1 MQVEEFDLLMD
12 YKLGRTNIS
21 DIRKFFSNNFRNNS
35 VNMSD
40 LLSSAR
46 NFSIKNNLDELKA
59 WSDYF
64 LSFYYSDIS
73 DFDLADKYA
82 RESLDLFEKNDNIVG
97 TAYSYNALSNC
108 YSQMDNSELAYE
120 MSLKGISIA
129 KYFENEL
136 IFEVLISNLVIM
148 CLRNEKYKMSRELM
162 DYYDLIKT
170 RRHKDLGDMLISAK
184 TNADLLNCEN
194 RPEEAQMR
202 LAKFINSEYDFQ
214 YPIYMCE
221 IYKIFAQ
228 SLALNMQYVE
238 AREYFIKGIE
248 MAESHG
254 FEIELCE
261 NRIAYGKFEIEYGHA
276 HSGVD
281 AILQSFKIAE
291 KKNYKRFIKQS
302 TLILYKYYKSIG
314 DTTNALI
321 CLKRFD
327 EVVRNSNP
335 DNMKELTARL
345 NLSLR
350 DETVNLE
357 QILDNNLDSITE
369 MGERICLSKD
379 IEYILKE
386 VKNEIKRLINI
397 EIVGLS
403 LFNEEDYTIDHYFIG
418 KSNDLKSTYSMK
430 LDDSMIASYC
440 IRTKKAVF
448 SNDFEMDEDKYRVGK
463 RSVNGFDQ
471 FVLRTAVYMPL
482 ILEEKIVAVF
492 SIQSGKKNAFNP
504 KYISMIKLIA
514 NYMSIAVKNAV
525 EYEKLQRIAIYD
537 NLTGFL
543 TKSEILIEGELLF
556 RNMSE
561 AVSSVSV
568 IMLDMDGLKRVND
581 TYGHVYGDETLRIV
595 TEVINKT
602 VRKDDLLGRYGGDE
616 FLLILPNTT
625 SKIAYKIIERI
636 RKKIDD
642 LDVNLSNGIVE
653 HVTISAGIYEKKS
666 DLQISL
672 EKSVN
677 NADAALYKAKESGKN
692 ETVLYDNISI

>member
-1 MQVEEFDLLMD
+1 MAQTEEFDLLMD
-12 YKLGRTNIS
+12 YKLGKTNIG
-21 DIRKFFSNNFRNNS
+21 DIRKFFSTNFRNNS
-35 VNMSD
+35 VDMKE
-40 LLSSAR
+40 LLYSSR
-46 NFSIKNNLDELKA
+46 KFSIDNKLDELKA

-73 DFDLADKYA
+73 DFVLADKYA
-82 RESLDLFEKNDNIVG
+82 RETLDLFEKNDNLIG
-97 TAYSYNALSNC
+97 TAYAYNALSNC

-129 KYFENEL
+129 KYFENEF

-148 CLRNEKYKMSRELM
+148 CLRNEKYKMARELM
-162 DYYDLIKT
+162 DYYELIKT

-194 RPEEAQMR
+194 RPEEAMR
-202 LAKFINSEYDFQ
+202 RLNKFVDADYDLQ

-221 IYKIFAQ
+221 IYKIYAQ
-228 SLALNMQYVE
+228 SLALNHRLEESRQY
-238 AREYFIKGIE
+238 FFKGIK
-248 MAESHG
+248 MASDNG

-261 NRIAYGKFEIEYGHA
+261 NRIAYGKFEIEYA
-276 HSGVD
+276 DVD
-281 AILQSFKIAE
+281 KGIEAILKSYKVAE
-291 KKNYKRFIKQS
+291 TKHYRRFIKQS
-302 TLILYKYYKSIG
+302 TLILYKYYKSVG
-314 DTTNALI
+314 DVQNSLK
-321 CLKRFD
+321 CLKEFD
-327 EVVRNSNP
+327 QAVKNSNP

-369 MGERICLSKD
+369 MGENICSSKN

-386 VKNEIKRLINI
+386 VKNEIKRLVNI

-403 LFNEEDYTIDHYFIG
+403 LFNEDDYTIDHFFIG
-418 KSNDLKSTYSMK
+418 KANELKSSYSMK

-448 SNDFEMDEDKYRVGK
+448 SNDFESDEEKYRIGK
-463 RSVNGFDQ
+463 KNVNGFDK
-471 FVLRTAVYMPL
+471 FILRTAVYMPL
-482 ILEEKIVAVF
+482 ILEDKVLAVF
-492 SIQSGKKNAFNP
+492 SIQSGRKNAFNA

-543 TKSEILIEGELLF
+543 TKSEILIEGEALLEE
-556 RNMSE
+556 MGKK
-561 AVSSVSV
+561 SSSTSI
-568 IMLDMDGLKRVND
+568 IMLDMDGLKRMND
-581 TYGHVYGDETLRIV
+581 TYGHMYGDETLRIV
-595 TEVINKT
+595 TEIINKT

-616 FLLILPNTT
+616 FLVILPNTT
-625 SKIAYKIIERI
+625 SQIAYKIIERI
-636 RKKIDD
+636 RKKIDE
-642 LDVNLSNGIVE
+642 LKLKLSNGVVE
-653 HVTISAGIYEKKS
+653 HVTISAGIFEKNP
-666 DLQISL
+666 DVITSL
-672 EKSVN
+672 EKSID
-677 NADAALYKAKESGKN
+677 NADAALYLSKENGKN
-692 ETVLYDNISI
+692 KTTLYIND